1 MKLTQGRV
9 CASAMMVLVL
19 VLATGLAGQ
28 AAEPLSM
35 VPEQVSAALYVQQW
49 SQILWGMV
57 TSQTGTETPSFGEPV
72 LNPDGSISQSF
83 TAADG
88 TESILTAFPDG
99 SAHIDILLPDGTSQT
114 VVQSVPVF
122 DGLSITTMDW
132 WVTSSEGLLVEYQS
146 AVDDRETIFD
156 ISDDITELVGS
167 SILPGGITQEFY
179 VLSADG
185 VTDVQSTQSDGST
198 FTLSVPLALPEFIYP
213 DPSQNATGTYAGPG
227 FSVDFVLT
235 ATPKFP
241 FRWAALLSDL
251 GGGVAGTFSLHS
263 DFSGFGQLT
272 EGNAS
277 GETLIALVSWTQYGE
292 IDVYLLDGQDRYM
305 GPQGAALDF
314 LENRWQTLAALLA
327 PAPGGSVS
335 VYRHDRLRR
344 VPRVPRERPILRGT
358 MDRALPSPPQSST
371 QRSAGSLS
379 SPQGESSYDRRD
391 QYSAVP
397 R

>member
-1 MKLTQGRV
+1 MKLTQGRLS
-9 CASAMMVLVL
+9 ASAMTLLILVL
-19 VLATGLAGQ
+19 VAGLAGH

-88 TESILTAFPDG
+88 TESTLTAFADG
-99 SAHIDILLPDGTSQT
+99 SSRIDIVLPDGTSQT

-122 DGLSITTMDW
+122 DGVSITTMDW

-156 ISDDITELVGS
+156 ISDDITELIGS
-167 SILPGGITQEFY
+167 SVLPGGITQEFY

-185 VTDVQSTQSDGST
+185 VTDVQSTQSDGSA

-213 DPSQNATGTYAGPG
+213 DFSQNAVGTYSGPD

-241 FRWAALLSDL
+241 SRWAALLSDL
-251 GGGVAGTFSLHS
+251 GGGVAGTFSLNS

-272 EGNAS
+272 ESNAS
-277 GETLIALVSWTQYGE
+277 GETLVALVVWTQYGE
-292 IDVYLLDGQDRYM
+292 IDVYLLDGQGRYM
-305 GPQGAALDF
+305 GPSGAALDF
-314 LENRWQTLAALLA
+314 LENRWQTLTALLA
-327 PAPGGSVS
+327 PAPGGSAS
-335 VYRHDRLRR
+335 VNRHDRLRR
-344 VPRVPRERPILRGT
+344 LPRVRGERLRLHGT
-358 MDRALPSPPQSST
+358 VDRALRSPPQSST
-371 QRSAGSLS
+371 QRSVGSLS
-379 SPQGESSYDRRD
+379 SPQGASSHDRSD
-391 QYSAVP
+391 QSRAVP

>member
-9 CASAMMVLVL
+9 CASAMMVLIL
-19 VLATGLAGQ
+19 VLAAGLAGQ
-28 AAEPLSM
+28 AVEPLSM

-83 TAADG
+83 RAADG
-88 TESILTAFPDG
+88 TQTILTAFPDG
-99 SAHIDILLPDGTSQT
+99 SARLDIVLPDGTSQT

-122 DGLSITTMDW
+122 DGVSITTMEW

-167 SILPGGITQEFY
+167 SVLPGGITQEFY

-185 VTDVQSTQSDGST
+185 VTDVESTQSDGTT
-198 FTLSVPLALPEFIYP
+198 FTLSVPLALPEFTYP
-213 DPSQNATGTYAGPG
+213 DFSQNAVGTYSGPD
-227 FSVDFVLT
+227 FSVHFVLT

-241 FRWAALLSDL
+241 FRWAALLADL
-251 GGGVAGTFSLHS
+251 GGGAAGTFSLHS

-272 EGNAS
+272 ESNAS

-292 IDVYLLDGQDRYM
+292 TDVYLLDGQDRYM
-305 GPQGAALDF
+305 GPSGAALDF

-327 PAPGGSVS
+327 PAPGGSASVS
-335 VYRHDRLRR
+335 RHHRLRR
-344 VPRVPRERPILRGT
+344 APRVRDERPNLRG
-358 MDRALPSPPQSST
+358 MGDRMLASPPQPSI
-371 QRSAGSLS
+371 QRSAGDLS
-379 SPQGESSYDRRD
+379 SPLGGSSNGSRD
-391 QYSAVP
+391 QSLAMP